1 MTPLIKKISLSNSVS
16 IEQLGFGTFKI
27 VDQQEANNAIMTA
40 LNDGYRS
47 FDTAQLYNNEKLLGE
62 AFANSGVARQDL
74 FLTTKVSNLNQ
85 GYELTLKSVEQSLK
99 DLQTDYLDLFL
110 VHWPLKNHFFDTW
123 KALEKI
129 YETKMARAIG
139 VCNFHQSHFELLKT
153 KANIKPMINQ
163 IEIHPYL
170 VQKELIEYL
179 NKEQIVIEA
188 WSPLARGR
196 VVDEPLLINIGKK
209 YQKSAS
215 QVTLRW
221 HVQKDLI
228 VIPKSVNPKR
238 IAENR
243 QIFDFELTQDEML
256 QIDSLNENFRT
267 GPNPDDVYQKNG
279 F

>member
-1 MTPLIKKISLSNSVS
+1 MTSLIKKISLSNSVS

-27 VDQQEANNAIMTA
+27 VEQQEANNAVMTA
-40 LNDGYRS
+40 LNNGYRS
-47 FDTAQLYNNEKLLGE
+47 FDTAQLYNNEKILGE
-62 AFANSGVARQDL
+62 AFVNSGVARQEL

-85 GYELTLKSVEQSLK
+85 GYEQTLKSFEQSLK

-123 KALEKI
+123 KAIEQL
-129 YETKMARAIG
+129 YETKMVRAIG

-153 KANIKPMINQ
+153 RANIKPMINQ

-179 NKEQIVIEA
+179 NKEQIAIEA

-196 VVDEPLLINIGKK
+196 VVEEPLLINIGQK
-209 YQKSAS
+209 YQKSSS

-228 VIPKSVNPKR
+228 VIPKSVNPLR
-238 IAENR
+238 IAENM
-243 QIFDFELTQDEML
+243 QIFDFELTDTEMQ
-256 QIDSLNENFRT
+256 QIDSLNEDFRT

>member
-1 MTPLIKKISLSNSVS
+1 MTSLIKKISLSNSVS

-27 VDQQEANNAIMTA
+27 VDQQEANNAVMTA
-40 LNDGYRS
+40 LNNGYRA
-47 FDTAQLYNNEKLLGE
+47 FDTAQLYNNEKILGE
-62 AFANSGVARQDL
+62 AFVNSGVARQEL

-85 GYELTLKSVEQSLK
+85 GYEQTLKSFEQSLK

-123 KALEKI
+123 KAIEQL
-129 YETKMARAIG
+129 YETKMVRAIG

-153 KANIKPMINQ
+153 RANIKPMINQ

-179 NKEQIVIEA
+179 NKEQIAIEA

-196 VVDEPLLINIGKK
+196 VVEEPLLINIGQK
-209 YQKSAS
+209 YQKSSS

-228 VIPKSVNPKR
+228 VIPKSVNPLR
-238 IAENR
+238 IAENM
-243 QIFDFELTQDEML
+243 QIFDFELTDTEMQ
-256 QIDSLNENFRT
+256 QIDSLNEDFRT

>member
-47 FDTAQLYNNEKLLGE
+47 FDTAQLYNNEKILGE

-196 VVDEPLLINIGKK
+196 VVDEPLLMNIGKK

-243 QIFDFELTQDEML
+243 QIFDFELTEDEML

>member
-1 MTPLIKKISLSNSVS
+1 MTSIIKKISLSNSVS

-27 VDQQEANNAIMTA
+27 VEQQEADNAVMTA
-40 LNDGYRS
+40 LNNGYRS
-47 FDTAQLYNNEKLLGE
+47 FDTAQLYNNEKILGE
-62 AFANSGVARQDL
+62 AFVNSGVARQEL

-85 GYELTLKSVEQSLK
+85 GYEQTLKSFEQSLK

-123 KALEKI
+123 KAIEQL
-129 YETKMARAIG
+129 YETKMVRAIG

-153 KANIKPMINQ
+153 RANIKPMINQ

-179 NKEQIVIEA
+179 NKEQIAIEA

-196 VVDEPLLINIGKK
+196 VVEEPLLINIGQK
-209 YQKSAS
+209 YQKTSS

-228 VIPKSVNPKR
+228 VIPKSVNPLR
-238 IAENR
+238 IAENM
-243 QIFDFELTQDEML
+243 QIFDFELTDTEMQ
-256 QIDSLNENFRT
+256 QIDSLNEDFRT
-267 GPNPDDVYQKNG
+267 GPNPDNVYQKNG

>member
-1 MTPLIKKISLSNSVS
+1 MTSLIKKISLSNRVS

-27 VDQQEANNAIMTA
+27 VEQQEANNAIMTA
-40 LNDGYRS
+40 LNNGYRA
-47 FDTAQLYNNEKLLGE
+47 FDTAQLYNNEKILGE
-62 AFANSGVARQDL
+62 TFVNSGVARQEL

-85 GYELTLKSVEQSLK
+85 GYEQTLKSFEQSLK

-123 KALEKI
+123 KAIEQL
-129 YETKMARAIG
+129 YETKMVRAIG

-153 KANIKPMINQ
+153 RANIKPMINQ

-179 NKEQIVIEA
+179 NKEQIAIEA

-196 VVDEPLLINIGKK
+196 VVDEPLLINIGQK
-209 YQKSAS
+209 YQKSSS

-228 VIPKSVNPKR
+228 VIPKSVNPLR
-238 IAENR
+238 IAENM
-243 QIFDFELTQDEML
+243 QIFDFELTDTEMQ
-256 QIDSLNENFRT
+256 QIDSLNEDFRT

>member
-47 FDTAQLYNNEKLLGE
+47 FDTAQLYNNEKILGE

-110 VHWPLKNHFFDTW
+110 VHWPLKNYFFDTW

-179 NKEQIVIEA
+179 NKEQIAIEA

-196 VVDEPLLINIGKK
+196 VVDEPLLINIGRK

-243 QIFDFELTQDEML
+243 QIFDFELTADEML

>member
-1 MTPLIKKISLSNSVS
+1 MTSLIKKISLSNSVS

-27 VDQQEANNAIMTA
+27 VEQQEANNAVMTA
-40 LNDGYRS
+40 LNNGYRA
-47 FDTAQLYNNEKLLGE
+47 FDTAQLYNNEKILGE
-62 AFANSGVARQDL
+62 AFVNSGVARQEL

-85 GYELTLKSVEQSLK
+85 GYEQTLKSFEQSLK

-123 KALEKI
+123 KAIEQL
-129 YETKMARAIG
+129 YETKMVRAIG

-153 KANIKPMINQ
+153 RANIKPMINQ

-179 NKEQIVIEA
+179 NKEQIAIEA

-196 VVDEPLLINIGKK
+196 VVEEPLLINIGQK
-209 YQKSAS
+209 YQKSSS

-228 VIPKSVNPKR
+228 VIPKSVNPLR
-238 IAENR
+238 IAENM
-243 QIFDFELTQDEML
+243 QIFDFELTDTEMQ
-256 QIDSLNENFRT
+256 QIDSLNEDFRT
-267 GPNPDDVYQKNG
+267 GPNPDNVYQKNG

>member
-1 MTPLIKKISLSNSVS
+1 MTPLIKNISLSNSVS

-47 FDTAQLYNNEKLLGE
+47 FDTAQLYNNEKILGE

-85 GYELTLKSVEQSLK
+85 GYELTLKSVEQSLI

-110 VHWPLKNHFFDTW
+110 VHWPLKNYFFDTW

-179 NKEQIVIEA
+179 NKEQIAIEA

-228 VIPKSVNPKR
+228 VIPKSVNPQR

-243 QIFDFELTQDEML
+243 QIFDFELTEDEML

-267 GPNPDDVYQKNG
+267 GPNPDNVYQKNG

>member
-1 MTPLIKKISLSNSVS
+1 MTSLIKKISLSNSVS

-27 VDQQEANNAIMTA
+27 VDQQEANNAVMTA
-40 LNDGYRS
+40 LNNGYRA
-47 FDTAQLYNNEKLLGE
+47 FDTAQLYNNEKILGE
-62 AFANSGVARQDL
+62 AFVNSGVARQEL

-85 GYELTLKSVEQSLK
+85 GYEQTLKSFEQSLK

-123 KALEKI
+123 KAIEQL
-129 YETKMARAIG
+129 YETKMVRAIG
-139 VCNFHQSHFELLKT
+139 VCNFHQSHFELLKSR
-153 KANIKPMINQ
+153 ANIKPMINQ

-179 NKEQIVIEA
+179 NKEQIAIEA

-196 VVDEPLLINIGKK
+196 VVEEPLLINIGQK
-209 YQKSAS
+209 YQKSSS

-228 VIPKSVNPKR
+228 VIPKSVNPLR
-238 IAENR
+238 IAENM
-243 QIFDFELTQDEML
+243 QIFDFELTDTEMQ
-256 QIDSLNENFRT
+256 QIDSLNEDFRT

>member
-1 MTPLIKKISLSNSVS
+1 MTSLIKKISLSNSVS

-27 VDQQEANNAIMTA
+27 VEQQEANNAIMTA
-40 LNDGYRS
+40 LNNGYRA
-47 FDTAQLYNNEKLLGE
+47 FDTAQLYNNEKILGE
-62 AFANSGVARQDL
+62 AFVNSGFARQEL

-85 GYELTLKSVEQSLK
+85 GYEQTLKSFEQSLK

-123 KALEKI
+123 KAIEQL
-129 YETKMARAIG
+129 YETKMVRAIG

-153 KANIKPMINQ
+153 RANIKPMINQ

-179 NKEQIVIEA
+179 NKEQIAIEA

-196 VVDEPLLINIGKK
+196 VVDEPLLINIGQK
-209 YQKSAS
+209 YQKSSS

-228 VIPKSVNPKR
+228 VIPKSVNPLR
-238 IAENR
+238 IAENM
-243 QIFDFELTQDEML
+243 QIFDFELTDTEMQ
-256 QIDSLNENFRT
+256 QIDSLNEDFRT

>member
-1 MTPLIKKISLSNSVS
+1 MTSLIKKISLSNSVS

-27 VDQQEANNAIMTA
+27 VEQQEANNAVMTA
-40 LNDGYRS
+40 LNNGYRS
-47 FDTAQLYNNEKLLGE
+47 FDTAQLYNNEKILGE
-62 AFANSGVARQDL
+62 AFVNSGVARQEL

-85 GYELTLKSVEQSLK
+85 GYEQTLKSFEQSLK

-123 KALEKI
+123 KAIEQL
-129 YETKMARAIG
+129 YETKMVRAIG

-153 KANIKPMINQ
+153 RANIKPMINQ

-179 NKEQIVIEA
+179 NKEQIAIEA

-196 VVDEPLLINIGKK
+196 IVEEPLLIDIGQK
-209 YQKSAS
+209 YQKSSS

-228 VIPKSVNPKR
+228 VIPKSVNPLR
-238 IAENR
+238 IAENM
-243 QIFDFELTQDEML
+243 QIFDFELTDTEMQ
-256 QIDSLNENFRT
+256 QIDSLNEDFRT
-267 GPNPDDVYQKNG
+267 GPNPDNVYQKNG

>member
-1 MTPLIKKISLSNSVS
+1 MTSLIKKISLSNSVS

-27 VDQQEANNAIMTA
+27 VEQQEANNAVMTA
-40 LNDGYRS
+40 LNNGYRS
-47 FDTAQLYNNEKLLGE
+47 FDTAQLYNNERILGE
-62 AFANSGVARQDL
+62 AFVNSGVARQEL

-85 GYELTLKSVEQSLK
+85 GYEQTLKSFEQSLK

-123 KALEKI
+123 KAIEQL
-129 YETKMARAIG
+129 YETKMVRAIG

-153 KANIKPMINQ
+153 RANIKPMINQ

-179 NKEQIVIEA
+179 NKEQIAIEA

-196 VVDEPLLINIGKK
+196 VVEEPLLINIGQK
-209 YQKSAS
+209 YQKSSS

-228 VIPKSVNPKR
+228 VIPKSVNPLR
-238 IAENR
+238 IAENM
-243 QIFDFELTQDEML
+243 QIFDFELTDTEMQ
-256 QIDSLNENFRT
+256 QIDSLNEDFRT
-267 GPNPDDVYQKNG
+267 GPNPDNVYQKNG

>member
-1 MTPLIKKISLSNSVS
+1 MTSLIKKISLSNSVS

-27 VDQQEANNAIMTA
+27 VDQQEANNAVMTA
-40 LNDGYRS
+40 LNNGYRA
-47 FDTAQLYNNEKLLGE
+47 FDTAQLYNNEKILGE
-62 AFANSGVARQDL
+62 AFVNSGVARQEL

-85 GYELTLKSVEQSLK
+85 GYEQTLKSFEQSLK

-123 KALEKI
+123 KAIEQL
-129 YETKMARAIG
+129 YETKMVRAIG

-153 KANIKPMINQ
+153 RANIKPMINQ

-179 NKEQIVIEA
+179 KKEQIAIEA

-196 VVDEPLLINIGKK
+196 VVEEPLLINIGQK
-209 YQKSAS
+209 YQKSSS

-228 VIPKSVNPKR
+228 VIPKSVNPLR
-238 IAENR
+238 IAENM
-243 QIFDFELTQDEML
+243 QILDFELTDSEMQ
-256 QIDSLNENFRT
+256 QIDSLNEDFRT

>member
-1 MTPLIKKISLSNSVS
+1 MTSLIKKISLSNSVS

-27 VDQQEANNAIMTA
+27 VEQQEANNAVMTA
-40 LNDGYRS
+40 LNNGYRS
-47 FDTAQLYNNEKLLGE
+47 FDTAQLYNNEKILGE
-62 AFANSGVARQDL
+62 AFVNSGVARQEL

-85 GYELTLKSVEQSLK
+85 GYEQTLKSFEQSLK

-123 KALEKI
+123 KAIEQL
-129 YETKMARAIG
+129 YETKMVRAIG

-153 KANIKPMINQ
+153 RANIKPMINQ

-179 NKEQIVIEA
+179 NKEQIAIEA

-196 VVDEPLLINIGKK
+196 VVEEPLLINIGQK
-209 YQKSAS
+209 YQKSSS

-228 VIPKSVNPKR
+228 VIPKSVNPLR
-238 IAENR
+238 IAENM
-243 QIFDFELTQDEML
+243 QIFDFELTDSEMQ
-256 QIDSLNENFRT
+256 QIDSLNEDFRT
-267 GPNPDDVYQKNG
+267 GPNPDNVYQKNG

>member
-1 MTPLIKKISLSNSVS
+1 MTSLIKKISLSNSVS

-27 VDQQEANNAIMTA
+27 VEQQEANNAIMTA
-40 LNDGYRS
+40 LNNGYRA
-47 FDTAQLYNNEKLLGE
+47 FDTAQLYNNEKILGE
-62 AFANSGVARQDL
+62 AFVNSGVARQEL

-85 GYELTLKSVEQSLK
+85 GYEQTLKSFEQSLK

-123 KALEKI
+123 KAIEQL
-129 YETKMARAIG
+129 YETKMVRAIG

-153 KANIKPMINQ
+153 RANIKPMINQ

-179 NKEQIVIEA
+179 NKEQIAIEA

-196 VVDEPLLINIGKK
+196 VVEEPLLINIGQK
-209 YQKSAS
+209 YQKSSS

-228 VIPKSVNPKR
+228 VIPKSVNPLR
-238 IAENR
+238 IAENM
-243 QIFDFELTQDEML
+243 QIFDFELTDTEMQ
-256 QIDSLNENFRT
+256 QIDSLNEDFRT
-267 GPNPDDVYQKNG
+267 GPNPDNVYQKNG

>member
-47 FDTAQLYNNEKLLGE
+47 FDTAQLYNNEKILGE

-110 VHWPLKNHFFDTW
+110 VHWPLKNYFFDTW

-179 NKEQIVIEA
+179 NKEQIAIEA

-243 QIFDFELTQDEML
+243 QIFDFELTEDEML

>member
-47 FDTAQLYNNEKLLGE
+47 FDTAQLYNNEKILGE

-110 VHWPLKNHFFDTW
+110 VHWPLKNYFFDTW

-179 NKEQIVIEA
+179 NKEQIAIEA

-238 IAENR
+238 IAENK
-243 QIFDFELTQDEML
+243 QIFDFELTEDEML

>member
-1 MTPLIKKISLSNSVS
+1 MASLIKKISLSNCVS

-27 VDQQEANNAIMTA
+27 VDQQEANNAVMTA
-40 LNDGYRS
+40 LSNGYRS
-47 FDTAQLYNNEKLLGE
+47 FDTAQLYNNEKVLGE
-62 AFANSGVARQDL
+62 AFVNSGVARQEL

-85 GYELTLKSVEQSLK
+85 GYEQTLKSFEQSLK

-123 KALEKI
+123 KAIEQL
-129 YETKMARAIG
+129 YENKMVRAIG

-153 KANIKPMINQ
+153 RANIKPMINQ

-179 NKEQIVIEA
+179 NKEQIAIEA

-196 VVDEPLLINIGKK
+196 IVEEPLLIDIGQK
-209 YQKSAS
+209 YQKSSS

-228 VIPKSVNPKR
+228 VIPKSVNPLR
-238 IAENR
+238 IAENM
-243 QIFDFELTQDEML
+243 QIFDFELTDTEMQ
-256 QIDSLNENFRT
+256 QIDSLNEDFRT
-267 GPNPDDVYQKNG
+267 GPNPDNVYQKNG

>member
-1 MTPLIKKISLSNSVS
+1 MTSLIKEISLSNSVS

-27 VDQQEANNAIMTA
+27 VDQQEANNAVMTA
-40 LNDGYRS
+40 LNNGYRS
-47 FDTAQLYNNEKLLGE
+47 FDTAQLYNNEKILGE
-62 AFANSGVARQDL
+62 AFVNSGVARQEL

-85 GYELTLKSVEQSLK
+85 GYEQTLKSFEQSLK

-123 KALEKI
+123 KAIEQL
-129 YETKMARAIG
+129 YETKMVRAIG

-153 KANIKPMINQ
+153 RANIKPMINQ

-179 NKEQIVIEA
+179 NKEQIAIEA

-196 VVDEPLLINIGKK
+196 VVEEPLLINIGQK
-209 YQKSAS
+209 YQKSSS

-228 VIPKSVNPKR
+228 VIPKSVNPLR
-238 IAENR
+238 ITENM
-243 QIFDFELTQDEML
+243 QIFDFELTNTEMQ
-256 QIDSLNENFRT
+256 QIDSLNEDFRT

>member
-1 MTPLIKKISLSNSVS
+1 MASLIKKISLSNSVS

-27 VDQQEANNAIMTA
+27 VDQQEANNAVMTA
-40 LNDGYRS
+40 LSNGYRS
-47 FDTAQLYNNEKLLGE
+47 FDTAQLYNNEKILGE
-62 AFANSGVARQDL
+62 AFVNSGVARQEL

-85 GYELTLKSVEQSLK
+85 GYEQTLKSFEQSLK

-123 KALEKI
+123 KAIEQL
-129 YETKMARAIG
+129 YENKMVRAIG

-153 KANIKPMINQ
+153 RANIKPMINQ

-170 VQKELIEYL
+170 VQKKLIEYL
-179 NKEQIVIEA
+179 NKEQIAIEA

-196 VVDEPLLINIGKK
+196 VVEEPLLIDIGQK
-209 YQKSAS
+209 YQKSSS

-228 VIPKSVNPKR
+228 VIPKSVNPLR
-238 IAENR
+238 IAENM
-243 QIFDFELTQDEML
+243 QIFDFELTETEMR
-256 QIDSLNENFRT
+256 QIDSLNEDFRT
-267 GPNPDDVYQKNG
+267 GPNPDNVYQKNG

>member
-1 MTPLIKKISLSNSVS
+1 MTSLIKKISLSNSVS

-27 VDQQEANNAIMTA
+27 VDQQEANNAVMTA
-40 LNDGYRS
+40 LNNGYRA
-47 FDTAQLYNNEKLLGE
+47 FDTAQLYNNEKILGE
-62 AFANSGVARQDL
+62 AFVNSGVARQEL

-85 GYELTLKSVEQSLK
+85 GYEQTLKSFEQSLK

-123 KALEKI
+123 KAIEQL
-129 YETKMARAIG
+129 YETKMVRAIG
-139 VCNFHQSHFELLKT
+139 VCNFHQSHFELLKSR
-153 KANIKPMINQ
+153 ANIKPMINQ

-179 NKEQIVIEA
+179 NKEQIAIEA

-196 VVDEPLLINIGKK
+196 VVDEPLLINIGQK
-209 YQKSAS
+209 YQKSSS

-228 VIPKSVNPKR
+228 VIPKSVNPLR
-238 IAENR
+238 IAENM
-243 QIFDFELTQDEML
+243 QIFDFELTDSEMQ
-256 QIDSLNENFRT
+256 QIDSLNEDFRT
-267 GPNPDDVYQKNG
+267 GPNPDNVYQKNG

>member
-1 MTPLIKKISLSNSVS
+1 MTSLIKKISLSNSVS

-27 VDQQEANNAIMTA
+27 VEQQEANNAVMTA
-40 LNDGYRS
+40 LNNGYRA
-47 FDTAQLYNNEKLLGE
+47 FDTAQLYNNEKILGE
-62 AFANSGVARQDL
+62 AFVNSGVARQEL

-85 GYELTLKSVEQSLK
+85 GYEQTLKSFEQSLK

-123 KALEKI
+123 KAIEQL
-129 YETKMARAIG
+129 YETKMVRAIG

-153 KANIKPMINQ
+153 RANIKPMINQ

-179 NKEQIVIEA
+179 NKEQIAIEA

-196 VVDEPLLINIGKK
+196 VVEEPLLIDIGQK
-209 YQKSAS
+209 YQKSSS

-228 VIPKSVNPKR
+228 VIPKSVNPLR
-238 IAENR
+238 IAENM
-243 QIFDFELTQDEML
+243 QIFDFELTDTEMQ
-256 QIDSLNENFRT
+256 QIDSLNEDFRT
-267 GPNPDDVYQKNG
+267 GPNPDNVYQKNG

>member
-1 MTPLIKKISLSNSVS
+1 MTSLIKKISLSNSVS

-27 VDQQEANNAIMTA
+27 VDQQEANNAVMTA
-40 LNDGYRS
+40 LNNGYRS
-47 FDTAQLYNNEKLLGE
+47 FDTAQLYNNEKILGE
-62 AFANSGVARQDL
+62 AFVNSGVARQEL

-85 GYELTLKSVEQSLK
+85 GYEQTLKSFEQSLK

-123 KALEKI
+123 KAIEQL
-129 YETKMARAIG
+129 YETKMVRAIG

-153 KANIKPMINQ
+153 RANIKPMINQ

-179 NKEQIVIEA
+179 NKEQIAIEA

-196 VVDEPLLINIGKK
+196 VVEEPLLIDIGQK
-209 YQKSAS
+209 YQKSSS

-228 VIPKSVNPKR
+228 VIPKSVNPLR
-238 IAENR
+238 IAENM
-243 QIFDFELTQDEML
+243 QIFDFELTDTEMQ
-256 QIDSLNENFRT
+256 QIDSLNEDFRT
-267 GPNPDDVYQKNG
+267 GPNPDNVYQKNG

>member
-1 MTPLIKKISLSNSVS
+1 MTSLIKKISLSNSVS

-27 VDQQEANNAIMTA
+27 VEQQEANNAVMTA
-40 LNDGYRS
+40 LNNGYRA
-47 FDTAQLYNNEKLLGE
+47 FDTAQLYNNEKILGE
-62 AFANSGVARQDL
+62 AFVNSGVARQEL

-85 GYELTLKSVEQSLK
+85 GYEQTLKSFEQSLK

-123 KALEKI
+123 KAIEQL
-129 YETKMARAIG
+129 YENKMVLAIG

-153 KANIKPMINQ
+153 RANIKPMINQ

-179 NKEQIVIEA
+179 NKEQIAIEA

-196 VVDEPLLINIGKK
+196 VVEEPLLINIGQK
-209 YQKSAS
+209 YQKSSS

-228 VIPKSVNPKR
+228 VIPKSVNPLR
-238 IAENR
+238 IAENM
-243 QIFDFELTQDEML
+243 QIFDFELTDTEMQ
-256 QIDSLNENFRT
+256 QIDSLNEDFRT

>member
-1 MTPLIKKISLSNSVS
+1 MASLIKKISLSNSVS

-27 VDQQEANNAIMTA
+27 VDQQEANNAVMTA
-40 LNDGYRS
+40 LSNGYRS
-47 FDTAQLYNNEKLLGE
+47 FDTAQLYNNEKVLGE
-62 AFANSGVARQDL
+62 AFVNSGVARQEL

-85 GYELTLKSVEQSLK
+85 GYEQTLKSFEQSLK

-123 KALEKI
+123 KAIEQL
-129 YETKMARAIG
+129 YENKMVRAIG

-153 KANIKPMINQ
+153 RANIKPMINQ

-179 NKEQIVIEA
+179 NKEQIAIEA

-196 VVDEPLLINIGKK
+196 VVEEPLLIDIGQK
-209 YQKSAS
+209 YQKSSS

-228 VIPKSVNPKR
+228 VIPKSVNPLR
-238 IAENR
+238 IAENM
-243 QIFDFELTQDEML
+243 QIFDFELTETEMQ
-256 QIDSLNENFRT
+256 QIDSLNEDFRT
-267 GPNPDDVYQKNG
+267 GPNPDNVYQKNG

>member
-1 MTPLIKKISLSNSVS
+1 MTSLIKKISLSNSVS

-27 VDQQEANNAIMTA
+27 VDQQEANNAVMTA
-40 LNDGYRS
+40 LNNGYRA
-47 FDTAQLYNNEKLLGE
+47 FDTAQLYNNEKILGE
-62 AFANSGVARQDL
+62 AFVNSGVARQEL

-85 GYELTLKSVEQSLK
+85 GYEQTLKSFEQSLK

-123 KALEKI
+123 KAIEQL
-129 YETKMARAIG
+129 YENKMVRAIG

-153 KANIKPMINQ
+153 RANIKPMINQ

-179 NKEQIVIEA
+179 NKEQIAIEA

-196 VVDEPLLINIGKK
+196 VVEEPLLINIGQK
-209 YQKSAS
+209 YQKSSS

-228 VIPKSVNPKR
+228 VIPKSVNPLR
-238 IAENR
+238 IAENM
-243 QIFDFELTQDEML
+243 QIFDFELADTEMQ
-256 QIDSLNENFRT
+256 QIDSLNEDFRT

>member
-238 IAENR
+238 IAENK
-243 QIFDFELTQDEML
+243 QIFDFELTEDEML

>member
-1 MTPLIKKISLSNSVS
+1 MTSLIKKISLSNSVS

-27 VDQQEANNAIMTA
+27 VEQQEANNAVMTA
-40 LNDGYRS
+40 LNNGYRA
-47 FDTAQLYNNEKLLGE
+47 FDTAQLYNNEKILGE
-62 AFANSGVARQDL
+62 AFVNSGVARQEL

-85 GYELTLKSVEQSLK
+85 SYEQTLKSFEQSLK

-123 KALEKI
+123 KAIEQL
-129 YETKMARAIG
+129 YETKMVRAIG

-153 KANIKPMINQ
+153 RANIKPMINQ

-179 NKEQIVIEA
+179 NKEQIAIEA

-196 VVDEPLLINIGKK
+196 VVEEPLLIDIGQK
-209 YQKSAS
+209 YQKSSS

-228 VIPKSVNPKR
+228 VIPKSVNPLR
-238 IAENR
+238 IAENI
-243 QIFDFELTQDEML
+243 QIFDFELTDTEMQ
-256 QIDSLNENFRT
+256 QIDSLNEDFRT
-267 GPNPDDVYQKNG
+267 GPNPDNVYQKNG

>member
-1 MTPLIKKISLSNSVS
+1 MTLLIKNISLSNSVS

-47 FDTAQLYNNEKLLGE
+47 FDTAQLYNNEKILGE
-62 AFANSGVARQDL
+62 AFVNSGVARQEL

-110 VHWPLKNHFFDTW
+110 VHWPLKNYFFDTW

-153 KANIKPMINQ
+153 QANIKPMINQ

-179 NKEQIVIEA
+179 NKEQIAIEA

-228 VIPKSVNPKR
+228 VIPKSVNPQR

-243 QIFDFELTQDEML
+243 QIFDFELTEDEML

-267 GPNPDDVYQKNG
+267 GPNPDNVYQKNG

>member
-1 MTPLIKKISLSNSVS
+1 MTSLIKKISLSNSVS

-27 VDQQEANNAIMTA
+27 VDQQEANNAVMTA
-40 LNDGYRS
+40 LNNGYRS
-47 FDTAQLYNNEKLLGE
+47 FDTAQLYNNEKILGE
-62 AFANSGVARQDL
+62 AFVNSGVARQEL

-85 GYELTLKSVEQSLK
+85 GYEQTLKSFEQSLK

-123 KALEKI
+123 KAIEQL
-129 YETKMARAIG
+129 YETKMVRAIG

-153 KANIKPMINQ
+153 RANIKPMINQ

-179 NKEQIVIEA
+179 NKEQIAIEA

-196 VVDEPLLINIGKK
+196 VVDEPLLINIGQK
-209 YQKSAS
+209 YQKSSS

-228 VIPKSVNPKR
+228 VIPKSVNPLR
-238 IAENR
+238 IAENM
-243 QIFDFELTQDEML
+243 QIFDFELTDTEMQ
-256 QIDSLNENFRT
+256 QIDSLNEDFRT

>member
-1 MTPLIKKISLSNSVS
+1 MTSLIKKISLSNSVS

-27 VDQQEANNAIMTA
+27 VDQQEANNAVMTA
-40 LNDGYRS
+40 LNNGYRA
-47 FDTAQLYNNEKLLGE
+47 FDTAQLYNNEKILGE
-62 AFANSGVARQDL
+62 AFVNSGVARQEL

-85 GYELTLKSVEQSLK
+85 GYEQTLKSFEQSLK

-123 KALEKI
+123 KAIEQL
-129 YETKMARAIG
+129 YETKMVRAIG

-153 KANIKPMINQ
+153 RANIKPMINQ

-179 NKEQIVIEA
+179 NKEQIAIEA

-196 VVDEPLLINIGKK
+196 VVEEPLLINIGQK
-209 YQKSAS
+209 YQKSSS

-228 VIPKSVNPKR
+228 VIPKSVNPLR
-238 IAENR
+238 IAENM
-243 QIFDFELTQDEML
+243 QIFDFELTDTEMQ
-256 QIDSLNENFRT
+256 QIDSLNEDFRT
-267 GPNPDDVYQKNG
+267 GPNPDNVYQKNG

>member
-1 MTPLIKKISLSNSVS
+1 MTSLIKKISLSNSVS

-27 VDQQEANNAIMTA
+27 VDQQEANNAVMTA
-40 LNDGYRS
+40 LNNGYRS
-47 FDTAQLYNNEKLLGE
+47 FDTAQLYNNEKILGE
-62 AFANSGVARQDL
+62 AFVNSGVARQEL

-85 GYELTLKSVEQSLK
+85 GYEQTLKSFEQSLK

-123 KALEKI
+123 KAIEQL
-129 YETKMARAIG
+129 YETKMVRAIG
-139 VCNFHQSHFELLKT
+139 VCNFQQSHFELLKT
-153 KANIKPMINQ
+153 RANIKPMINQ

-179 NKEQIVIEA
+179 NKEQIAIEA

-196 VVDEPLLINIGKK
+196 VVDEPLLINIGQK
-209 YQKSAS
+209 YQKSSS

-228 VIPKSVNPKR
+228 VIPKSVNPLR
-238 IAENR
+238 IAENI
-243 QIFDFELTQDEML
+243 QIFDFELTDTEMQ
-256 QIDSLNENFRT
+256 QIDSLNEDFRT

>member
-1 MTPLIKKISLSNSVS
+1 MASLIKKISLSNGVS

-27 VDQQEANNAIMTA
+27 VEQQEANNAVMTA
-40 LNDGYRS
+40 LNNGYRS
-47 FDTAQLYNNEKLLGE
+47 FDTAQLYNNEKILGE
-62 AFANSGVARQDL
+62 AFVNSGVARQEL

-85 GYELTLKSVEQSLK
+85 GYEQTLKSFEQSLK

-123 KALEKI
+123 KAIEQL
-129 YETKMARAIG
+129 YETKMVRAIG

-153 KANIKPMINQ
+153 RANIKPMINQ

-179 NKEQIVIEA
+179 NKEQIAIEA

-196 VVDEPLLINIGKK
+196 VVEEPLLINIGQK
-209 YQKSAS
+209 YQKSSS

-228 VIPKSVNPKR
+228 VIPKSVNPLR
-238 IAENR
+238 IAENM
-243 QIFDFELTQDEML
+243 QIFDFELTDTEMQ
-256 QIDSLNENFRT
+256 QIDSLNEDFRT
-267 GPNPDDVYQKNG
+267 GPNPDNVYQKNG

>member
-1 MTPLIKKISLSNSVS
+1 MTSLIKKISLSNSVS

-27 VDQQEANNAIMTA
+27 VDQQEANNAVMTA
-40 LNDGYRS
+40 LNNGYRS
-47 FDTAQLYNNEKLLGE
+47 FDTAQLYNNEKILGE
-62 AFANSGVARQDL
+62 AFVNSGVARQEL

-85 GYELTLKSVEQSLK
+85 GYEQTLKSFEQSLK

-123 KALEKI
+123 KAIEQL
-129 YETKMARAIG
+129 YETKMVRAIG

-153 KANIKPMINQ
+153 RANIKPMINQ

-179 NKEQIVIEA
+179 NKEQIAIEA

-196 VVDEPLLINIGKK
+196 VVDEPLLINIGQK
-209 YQKSAS
+209 YQKSSS

-228 VIPKSVNPKR
+228 VIPKSVNPLR
-238 IAENR
+238 IAENM
-243 QIFDFELTQDEML
+243 QIFNFELTDTEMQ
-256 QIDSLNENFRT
+256 QIDSLNEDFRT

>member
-1 MTPLIKKISLSNSVS
+1 MTSLIKKISLSNSVS

-27 VDQQEANNAIMTA
+27 VDQQEANNAVMTA
-40 LNDGYRS
+40 LNNGYRS
-47 FDTAQLYNNEKLLGE
+47 FDTAQLYNNEKILGE
-62 AFANSGVARQDL
+62 AFVNSGVARQEL

-85 GYELTLKSVEQSLK
+85 GYEQTLKSFEQSLK

-123 KALEKI
+123 KAIEQL
-129 YETKMARAIG
+129 YETKMVRAIG

-153 KANIKPMINQ
+153 RANIKPMINQ

-179 NKEQIVIEA
+179 NKEQIAIEA

-196 VVDEPLLINIGKK
+196 VVDEPLLINIGQE
-209 YQKSAS
+209 YQKSSS

-228 VIPKSVNPKR
+228 VIPKSVNPLR
-238 IAENR
+238 IAENM
-243 QIFDFELTQDEML
+243 QIFDFELTDTEMQ
-256 QIDSLNENFRT
+256 QIDSLNEDFRT

>member
-1 MTPLIKKISLSNSVS
+1 MTSLIKKISLSNSVS

-27 VDQQEANNAIMTA
+27 VDQQEANNAVMTA
-40 LNDGYRS
+40 LNNGYRS
-47 FDTAQLYNNEKLLGE
+47 FDTAQLYNNEKILGE
-62 AFANSGVARQDL
+62 AFVNSGVARQEL

-85 GYELTLKSVEQSLK
+85 GYEQTLKSFEQSLK

-123 KALEKI
+123 KAIEQL
-129 YETKMARAIG
+129 YENKMVRAIG

-153 KANIKPMINQ
+153 RANIKPMINQ

-179 NKEQIVIEA
+179 NKEQIAIEA

-196 VVDEPLLINIGKK
+196 VVDEPLLINIGQK
-209 YQKSAS
+209 YQKSSS

-228 VIPKSVNPKR
+228 VIPKSVNPLR
-238 IAENR
+238 IAENM
-243 QIFDFELTQDEML
+243 QIFDFELTDTEMQ
-256 QIDSLNENFRT
+256 QIDSLNEDFRT

>member
-1 MTPLIKKISLSNSVS
+1 MTSLIKKISLSNSVS

-27 VDQQEANNAIMTA
+27 VDQQEANNAVMTA
-40 LNDGYRS
+40 LNNGYRS
-47 FDTAQLYNNEKLLGE
+47 FDTAQLYNNEKILGE
-62 AFANSGVARQDL
+62 AFVNSGVARQEL

-85 GYELTLKSVEQSLK
+85 GYEQTLKSFEQSLK

-123 KALEKI
+123 KAIEQL
-129 YETKMARAIG
+129 YETKMVRAIG

-153 KANIKPMINQ
+153 RANIKPMINQ

-179 NKEQIVIEA
+179 NKEQIAIEA

-196 VVDEPLLINIGKK
+196 VVEEPLLINIGQK
-209 YQKSAS
+209 YQKSSS

-228 VIPKSVNPKR
+228 VIPKSVNPLR
-238 IAENR
+238 IAENM
-243 QIFDFELTQDEML
+243 QIFNFELTDTEMQ
-256 QIDSLNENFRT
+256 QIDSLNEDFRT

>member
-1 MTPLIKKISLSNSVS
+1 MTSLIKKISLSNSVS

-27 VDQQEANNAIMTA
+27 VEQQEANNAVMTA
-40 LNDGYRS
+40 LNNGYRA
-47 FDTAQLYNNEKLLGE
+47 FDTAQLYNNEKILGE
-62 AFANSGVARQDL
+62 AFVNSGVARQEL

-85 GYELTLKSVEQSLK
+85 GYEQTLKSFEKSLK

-123 KALEKI
+123 KAIEQL
-129 YETKMARAIG
+129 YETKMVRAIG

-153 KANIKPMINQ
+153 RANIKPVINQ

-179 NKEQIVIEA
+179 NKEQIAIEA

-196 VVDEPLLINIGKK
+196 VVEEPLLINIGQK
-209 YQKSAS
+209 YQKSSS

-228 VIPKSVNPKR
+228 VIPKSVNPLR
-238 IAENR
+238 IAENM
-243 QIFDFELTQDEML
+243 QIFDFELTDTEMQ
-256 QIDSLNENFRT
+256 QIDSLNEDFRT
-267 GPNPDDVYQKNG
+267 GPNPDNVYQKNG